1 MSRKNK
7 LISLDDYR
15 VKKEVKK
22 GDSTMKATF
31 DVDEFF
37 GAIMEHNRRVEE
49 KKRTE
54 RRKANRLTKRRYNI
68 KDIES

>member
-1 MSRKNK
+1 MKIINLSER
-7 LISLDDYR
+7 R
-15 VKKEVKK
+15 RQKERQ
-22 GDSTMKATF
+22 SNPPPSHTMKPQF
-31 DVDEFF
+31 DPDEFF

-54 RRKANRLTKRRYNI
+54 RRKANRLTKRRYKI